1 MALNVESNMM
11 TAELSA
17 LPDDVAKHVTTMA
30 RDGAKSR
37 KSTIVVVEDF
47 RERGIPDSAC
57 YGPAYEGE
65 DCTSSV
71 EFRES
76 LVAAILEPLTKLQKD
91 GYSSPNG
98 EVRLMTK
105 PQKAAR
111 REAQQHVK
119 DTLNSMRQAL
129 KRRQERDARDAE
141 EARREALAEAAQNGD
156 AAAKEELLAA
166 LAADDAAAFAST
178 GEAFFGIVRKF
189 TNAKHGPLA
198 EKARTAVPV
207 LMNFARSM
215 DWDMPDDM
223 KA

>member
-17 LPDDVAKHVTTMA
+17 LPEDVAKHVTTMA

-37 KSTIVVVEDF
+37 KSTMVVVEDF
-47 RERGIPDSAC
+47 RERGIADSAC

-91 GYSSPNG
+91 SYDAPNG

-111 REAQQHVK
+111 KEAQQHVK

-156 AAAKEELLAA
+156 EAAKAELAA
-166 LAADDAAAFAST
+166 LLAADDAAAFEAAGDAFWAVLRRFKNAEHGDLCAKAGVASA
-178 GEAFFGIVRKF
+178 AFISIGQQLGW
-189 TNAKHGPLA
+189 N
-198 EKARTAVPV
+198 VP
-207 LMNFARSM
+207 S
-215 DWDMPDDM
+215 DM

>member
-1 MALNVESNMM
+1 MAMNANSNMM
-11 TAELSA
+11 TAQLQA
-17 LPDDVAKHVTTMA
+17 LDADVAKHVQTMA

-37 KSTIVVVEDF
+37 KSTMVVVEDF
-47 RERGIPDSAC
+47 RERGIPDTAC

-91 GYSSPNG
+91 SYSAPNG

-111 REAQQHVK
+111 KEAQQHVK

-129 KRRQERDARDAE
+129 KRRQDRDARDAE
-141 EARREALAEAAQNGD
+141 EARREALAEAAQKGD
-156 AAAKEELLAA
+156 ADARAELEAL

-207 LMNFARSM
+207 LMNFARAM
-215 DWDMPDDM
+215 DWDLPDDM